1 MIVSGHKIPDLLC
14 RMLTDGSLSR
24 PVGSWPLREP
34 RDCYGHHLE
43 TELGEV
49 HATQGAMER
58 ATQKLPAGFPP
69 EEALEPDDF
78 ASEPG
83 HIPYI
88 TDFRDIIEFA
98 IAGDGSPF
106 CLDYRNSTAE
116 PSIIWWDDVYW
127 RRLARSFDDFISLFD
142 LTDP

>member
-14 RMLTDGSLSR
+14 RMLSDGSLSR
-24 PVGSWPLREP
+24 PVGSWPLRESQ
-34 RDCYGHHLE
+34 DCYGHHLE

-49 HATQGAMER
+49 HATQLAIEQ
-58 ATQKLPAGFPP
+58 ATHDLPAGFPP

-78 ASEPG
+78 TSEPG

-88 TDFRDIIEFA
+88 TDFSDLIEFA
-98 IAGDGSPF
+98 TAGDGSSF
-106 CLDYRNSTAE
+106 CLDYRDSSGE

-127 RRLARSFDDFISLFD
+127 RRIAPTFDDFISLFD
-142 LTDP
+142 LSQP